1 MQRRGR
7 LSSAAAL
14 RRVQNAQSSSVLLE
28 DLQADEVGF
37 QRISRRI
44 KAIAGIHLPV
54 TPKNLSLVAGRLH
67 SLIRDLGMKGYIEY
81 DRYLESVDPAG
92 MQEFVSALTT
102 NTTQF
107 FREESHFQFFAQAFA
122 KCLEQKRKNGEK
134 EVRVWCAASST
145 GQEPYSM
152 LMTMRQTL
160 PAYPGIQL
168 KFLASDIDT
177 EVLTIASEGVYSFE
191 DLKSLPVLHR
201 QRWVSERD
209 DGDFQLRRELRDSIR
224 FARFNLHTEKWPF
237 QYGFD
242 FIFCRNVLI
251 YFDRED
257 CNTII
262 DKMVR
267 SLTPGGLL
275 FLGHSESGMLRHPLV
290 ESVSNAVARKKG
302 K

>member
-7 LSSAAAL
+7 FSSATAL
-14 RRVQNAQSSSVLLE
+14 SRLQNAQSSSVLLE
-28 DLQADEVGF
+28 DLQADEAGF
-37 QRISRRI
+37 QWIARRI
-44 KAIAGIHLPV
+44 KKTAGIYLPV

-67 SLIRDLGMKGYIEY
+67 SLIRRQGLNGYIDY
-81 DRYLESVDPAG
+81 DRYLESVGPTG

-122 KCLEQKRKNGEK
+122 KCLEHKRKNGEK

-145 GQEPYSM
+145 GQEPYSL

-177 EVLTIASEGVYSFE
+177 EVLTIASEGVYSLE
-191 DLKSLPVLHR
+191 DLKSLPALHK
-201 QRWVSERD
+201 QRWVNERE
-209 DGDFQLRRELRDSIR
+209 DGDFQMRKELRDSIR
-224 FARFNLHTEKWPF
+224 FARFNLHMEKWPF
-237 QYGFD
+237 QFGFD

-262 DKMVR
+262 DKMVK
-267 SLTPGGLL
+267 SLAPGGHL

-302 K
+302 